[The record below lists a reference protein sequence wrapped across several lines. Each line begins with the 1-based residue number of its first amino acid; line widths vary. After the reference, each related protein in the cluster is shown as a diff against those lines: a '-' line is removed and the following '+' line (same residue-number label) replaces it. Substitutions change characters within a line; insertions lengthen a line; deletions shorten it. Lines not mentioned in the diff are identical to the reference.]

1 MNKIQAFFLAAL
13 ALCLAFPLSAAEP
26 RQQPTEREQAR
37 TVKIFHQP
45 IVMLQATF
53 GQTTPE
59 ERVLQIRNTLR
70 AFTEADI
77 SQPLQVVPVT
87 RYNLPGRLFL
97 MNGKPIMLL
106 SQADLDEGDDLTL
119 DQASQRVLARMEA
132 QRSALREQYNTPTW
146 RWRWLKWWSGRCC
159 WPPFITSPGAPGV
172 GFAAIFCCR
181 FCKSAAGSPRAGGGF
196 SAISKPDS
204 MPC

>member
-1 MNKIQAFFLAAL
+1 MNKIQALFVAGL

-59 ERVLQIRNTLR
+59 ERVLRIRNTLR

-77 SQPLQVVPVT
+77 SQPLQVAMESADGC
-87 RYNLPGRLFL
+87 LPFRGERL
-97 MNGKPIMLL
+97 LL
-106 SQADLDEGDDLTL
+106 LE
-119 DQASQRVLARMEA
+119 E
-132 QRSALREQYNTPTW
+132 
-146 RWRWLKWWSGRCC
+146 
-159 WPPFITSPGAPGV
+159 
-172 GFAAIFCCR
+172 
-181 FCKSAAGSPRAGGGF
+181 
-196 SAISKPDS
+196 
-204 MPC
+204 

>member
-59 ERVLQIRNTLR
+59 ERVLRIRNTLR
-70 AFTEADI
+70 AFT
-77 SQPLQVVPVT
+77 
-87 RYNLPGRLFL
+87 
-97 MNGKPIMLL
+97 
-106 SQADLDEGDDLTL
+106 
-119 DQASQRVLARMEA
+119 
-132 QRSALREQYNTPTW
+132 
-146 RWRWLKWWSGRCC
+146 
-159 WPPFITSPGAPGV
+159 
-172 GFAAIFCCR
+172 
-181 FCKSAAGSPRAGGGF
+181 
-196 SAISKPDS
+196 
-204 MPC
+204 